1 MCGLFCVVLLRN
13 GSMCVSSWDKMNK
26 KEILQRAA
34 DLANGHTREPTISI
48 SGIGFVGNGKARSA
62 LGLAPGFSG
71 TLELSDVGTSGVQH
85 GVYVHDDPLNQ
96 LGVVRRVPMK
106 INVDEGSKIDGGHA
120 GVSVPN
126 GSSAEINVK
135 GASTISGGVIGVE
148 ERDAAVR
155 ELQAVLPAGT
165 PSDAIVDALNAVK
178 GAKDGSQEDMEKAV
192 RASRL
197 WEWIKEYGPDLI
209 GLVVKTG
216 AALAN

>member
-1 MCGLFCVVLLRN
+1 
-13 GSMCVSSWDKMNK
+13 
-26 KEILQRAA
+26 
-34 DLANGHTREPTISI
+34 
-48 SGIGFVGNGKARSA
+48 
-62 LGLAPGFSG
+62 
-71 TLELSDVGTSGVQH
+71 
-85 GVYVHDDPLNQ
+85 
-96 LGVVRRVPMK
+96 MK